1 MSSCRPVRRPTENT
15 ALHNSR
21 RPCPPADQVRNLLT
35 VAYATGDR
43 YGARHFGHM
52 LARALGQARASQ

>member
-1 MSSCRPVRRPTENT
+1 MSSSRPVYRPTETT
-15 ALHNSR
+15 ALHNSS

-35 VAYATGDR
+35 FAHATGDR

-52 LARALGQARASQ
+52 LARTLGQTGVTR

>member
-1 MSSCRPVRRPTENT
+1 MSSSRPVRRPTETT
-15 ALHNSR
+15 ALHNAR

-35 VAYATGDR
+35 VAHATGDR

-52 LARALGQARASQ
+52 FTRALGQTGATR

>member
-1 MSSCRPVRRPTENT
+1 MSSSRPVRRPTETT

-21 RPCPPADQVRNLLT
+21 RPCPPADQVRNLLYT
-35 VAYATGDR
+35 AYATGDR

-52 LARALGQARASQ
+52 LARALGQTEVAR